1 MSSLITHLAY
11 GRIDRP
17 RLLAT
22 YLVGL
27 AIGAAVAV
35 AILTAIGVPRIP
47 LID

>member
-11 GRIDRP
+11 DRIERS

-27 AIGAAVAV
+27 GAGALVAAVVLTLIGA
-35 AILTAIGVPRIP
+35 L
-47 LID
+47 